1 MRGESVSGPSAKTGM
16 KTNRYMILTPKARNL
31 RKALQ
36 VKDMTAKTTT
46 MKTTM
51 ISPLLTPRKEAR
63 APSRTT
69 RMIMSFDRVI
79 TALNTKIPLRSI

>member
-1 MRGESVSGPSAKTGM
+1 
-16 KTNRYMILTPKARNL
+16 
-31 RKALQ
+31 
-36 VKDMTAKTTT
+36 
-46 MKTTM
+46 
-51 ISPLLTPRKEAR
+51 LTPRKEAR